1 MYIFILT
8 WVVLCVVILG
18 YLWIKQCLEL
28 VLSVAVNGTH
38 IQGAAPSYQLAPI
51 CSVVT
56 LADSHE
62 RAAFIQVRTAVISNT
77 KAHSVVPSTI
87 PFIITQIKSFLYPF
101 QSAVSFSAL
110 SWIMYA
116 CKHSKIIILMLYRD
130 WIQSCPYFA
139 FVSHGKWCRLYLKMM
154 KE

>member
-1 MYIFILT
+1 M
-8 WVVLCVVILG
+8 LCFLG

-62 RAAFIQVRTAVISNT
+62 RAAFIQVRVANSVT
-77 KAHSVVPSTI
+77 KAHCVVLNTTFFVI
-87 PFIITQIKSFLYPF
+87 PIRLFSQRILQRCGSG
-101 QSAVSFSAL
+101 AV
-110 SWIMYA
+110 
-116 CKHSKIIILMLYRD
+116 
-130 WIQSCPYFA
+130 
-139 FVSHGKWCRLYLKMM
+139 
-154 KE
+154 